1 MRILAIDFG
10 EKRIGIA
17 ISDPLKIIA
26 QPLTFVKRKS
36 IEEDINKIK
45 NIINEYAVEEV
56 LFGLPL
62 RTNGEEGIEVEKVKE
77 FAKILNKNVNIK
89 INFWDERWTTKQ
101 AEEVLT
107 LFDTSRKKKKK
118 NIDRISAAI
127 ILQSYLDNK
136 SS

>member
-26 QPLTFVKRKS
+26 QPLTFIKRKS

-45 NIINEYAVEEV
+45 NIINEYAVEEI

-62 RTNGEEGIEVEKVKE
+62 RTNGEEGTEVKKVKE
-77 FAKILNKNVNIK
+77 FAKILNKNVNVK

-127 ILQSYLDNK
+127 ILQSYLDNR